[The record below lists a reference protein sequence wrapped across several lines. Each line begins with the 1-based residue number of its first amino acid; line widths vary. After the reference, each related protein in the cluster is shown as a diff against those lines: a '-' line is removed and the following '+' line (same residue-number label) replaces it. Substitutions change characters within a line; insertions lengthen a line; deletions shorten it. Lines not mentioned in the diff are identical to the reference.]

1 MSVVDSEAKAD
12 TNGRKELFEFKAEL
26 GCSFFSASY
35 REAIDVLYSGNTF
48 SFKTYRGFVMFTRSI
63 PPPRLANLTH
73 ITIAQSTMTVDGPTD
88 YETEEERYRRNC
100 TYDDFFTI
108 ITSLPRLKV
117 LVMSYE
123 VLSAGGD
130 PYWLQSELA
139 LLDEMGRRN
148 DMGGVEVW
156 YEIVGSVEGLERF
169 REREYDRRTW
179 CLEGWTRW
187 EVGERCSLR

>member
-1 MSVVDSEAKAD
+1 
-12 TNGRKELFEFKAEL
+12 
-26 GCSFFSASY
+26 
-35 REAIDVLYSGNTF
+35 
-48 SFKTYRGFVMFTRSI
+48 MFTRSI

-88 YETEEERYRRNC
+88 YETEEERYRRNY

-108 ITSLPRLKV
+108 ITSLTRLEV

-156 YEIVGSVEGLERF
+156 YEIFGSMEGLERF